1 MDVEEKKVGRP
12 RKADEDCSPAC
23 RRKRVERERKRAVIG
38 DKQFNEEAAEKSKA
52 YRAKKKEQYKASL
65 EAVGEP
71 TQGTLTQRASLE
83 KARRQIMDT
92 MNKTLNEF
100 YDAKVKSAA
109 EVQAKGDTLIAR
121 ALQEAKKRLIN
132 ISTIANKEEFAQ
144 RLFKHSKD
152 HETGK
157 NTIRKYRTARQYI
170 TRMLQLQR
178 MVNPDANP
186 EVLDLKNFENI
197 GRVIDAVEN
206 GKAADGTP

>member
-1 MDVEEKKVGRP
+1 MME
-12 RKADEDCSPAC
+12 
-23 RRKRVERERKRAVIG
+23 
-38 DKQFNEEAAEKSKA
+38 
-52 YRAKKKEQYKASL
+52 
-65 EAVGEP
+65 
-71 TQGTLTQRASLE
+71 
-83 KARRQIMDT
+83 T
-92 MNKTLNEF
+92 MNKNLNAC
-100 YDAKVKSAA
+100 YDAKVTSAK
-109 EVQAKGDTLIAR
+109 EVQAKGETLVAK

-197 GRVIDAVEN
+197 GRVIDAVVN
-206 GKAADGTP
+206 GKAADGTPWKLGGEDC